1 MTAEPVCSYNWMAE
15 QKDLKYI
22 KHSFKQLR
30 RSSRLLAGIESY
42 TSSFKKQMGKEGKL
56 QFMNS
61 LQLESADR
69 SAEEYQKRPKMQAS
83 PTFSTV
89 KKVRPGA
96 MSPGPNKDQPGQVLC
111 SYDSQES
118 MYRCGGLRTTEY

>member
-1 MTAEPVCSYNWMAE
+1 MAE

-30 RSSRLLAGIESY
+30 RSNRELEGIESY
-42 TSSFKKQMGKEGKL
+42 TSSFKKQSSKDGKL

-61 LQLESADR
+61 LQLDSADR
-69 SAEEYQKRPKMQAS
+69 SAEDFLKRSKHQAS
-83 PTFSTV
+83 PKYSTL

-96 MSPGPNKDQPGQVLC
+96 ISPGPNNETPCQVNS

-118 MYRCGGLRTTEY
+118 MCRCEDHRITGS